1 MLNKIKKRNI
11 TLLFAIFWYLTGI
24 TNTIKAAT
32 ENINSVAVAVLQ
44 NSKPNEDLKALM
56 KEAKLHKEQG
66 RKEQA
71 LKLYLTI
78 INKAE
83 TANNLLIL
91 QESHSEV
98 AQIFREIK
106 NYSKALDY
114 NKNALFYSNKL
125 KDSISIIEKNLSL
138 SSNHFHLY
146 IQDSIQYKNSLDSLF
161 FYNNNASNYIGNN
174 PNFLQQKAD
183 QYNGLSIIYF
193 LKGQHNKAQSYVKKA
208 LNIQVERKDTLG
220 QVICMNTLAGN
231 YIRLKNYNQAEHYYQ
246 QALNLLKSTDGDRKS
261 NLRRMINSNLAWTYY
276 KTKNFIAYEYLN
288 KANKISDSLRNAEFD
303 AIITEIEAKHN
314 VDIIKQNAAKKQLIQ
329 IQEKKRFQLIIIG
342 LAISLTILILI
353 FWIYTKNAKL
363 KDENKDL
370 LIEKTRLMKEKQ
382 IEHIESLTRIKI
394 LNATL
399 DGKEAERRQ
408 IAETLHDSVSA
419 LLSAANLHLQ
429 ASKNKVIGKIPIEID
444 KTQTI
449 IDEASGKI
457 RNLSHELIS
466 SVLLK
471 FGLSYAIQ
479 DFCEKYSNTDLE
491 ITASTENLQRYDESF
506 EIKTNNIIEEL
517 VNNLIKHSKATEGH
531 VNVMEYR
538 KNLHVEIEDNGVGF
552 DTSKKIESNG
562 IGIHQIEARIKMMKG
577 SFKIHSV
584 MGEGTRIEFTIPITY
599 RSEEYSYSQSYS

>member
-329 IQEKKRFQLIIIG
+329 IQEKKRFQVIIIG

>member
-1 MLNKIKKRNI
+1 M
-11 TLLFAIFWYLTGI
+11 
-24 TNTIKAAT
+24 
-32 ENINSVAVAVLQ
+32 
-44 NSKPNEDLKALM
+44 
-56 KEAKLHKEQG
+56 
-66 RKEQA
+66 
-71 LKLYLTI
+71 
-78 INKAE
+78 
-83 TANNLLIL
+83 
-91 QESHSEV
+91 
-98 AQIFREIK
+98 
-106 NYSKALDY
+106 
-114 NKNALFYSNKL
+114 
-125 KDSISIIEKNLSL
+125 
-138 SSNHFHLY
+138 
-146 IQDSIQYKNSLDSLF
+146 
-161 FYNNNASNYIGNN
+161 
-174 PNFLQQKAD
+174 
-183 QYNGLSIIYF
+183 
-193 LKGQHNKAQSYVKKA
+193 
-208 LNIQVERKDTLG
+208 
-220 QVICMNTLAGN
+220 
-231 YIRLKNYNQAEHYYQ
+231 
-246 QALNLLKSTDGDRKS
+246 
-261 NLRRMINSNLAWTYY
+261 
-276 KTKNFIAYEYLN
+276 
-288 KANKISDSLRNAEFD
+288 
-303 AIITEIEAKHN
+303 
-314 VDIIKQNAAKKQLIQ
+314 
-329 IQEKKRFQLIIIG
+329 IIIG
-342 LAISLTILILI
+342 LAISLVILILI
-353 FWIYTKNAKL
+353 FWIYSKNAKL

-429 ASKNKVIGKIPIEID
+429 ASKNKVVGKIPIEID

-517 VNNLIKHSKATEGH
+517 VNNLIKHSKASEGH
-531 VNVMEYR
+531 INVMEYR
-538 KNLHVEIEDNGVGF
+538 KNLHIEIEDNGVGF

-584 MGEGTRIEFTIPITY
+584 MEEGTRIEFTIPITY
-599 RSEEYSYSQSYS
+599 R

>member
-1 MLNKIKKRNI
+1 MNIYFFLSLALNLNI
-11 TLLFAIFWYLTGI
+11 STI
-24 TNTIKAAT
+24 TTTKT
-32 ENINSVAVAVLQ
+32 TDTKTSVVFVVSQ
-44 NSKPNEDLKALM
+44 NKNLEKEHIPDLIL
-56 KEAKLHKEQG
+56 EAD
-66 RKEQA
+66 
-71 LKLYLTI
+71 KLYQKKQIEDALR
-78 INKAE
+78 KY
-83 TANNLLIL
+83 LI
-91 QESHSEV
+91 
-98 AQIFREIK
+98 
-106 NYSKALDY
+106 
-114 NKNALFYSNKL
+114 
-125 KDSISIIEKNLSL
+125 IIEKAKNKGNQKILIDCYSKVAIIFKDIKNFEKAITYNHKSLNSAKLLNDTLSVIKRNLNLSA
-138 SSNHFHLY
+138 NHFQLY
-146 IQDSIQYKNSLDSLF
+146 ISDSLTF
-161 FYNNNASNYIGNN
+161 PKSIDSLYYYNTMASKLINQSTNYEEQRAIQH
-174 PNFLQQKAD
+174 L
-183 QYNGLSIIYF
+183 GLATVYF
-193 LKGQHNKAQSYVKKA
+193 INKDYHAAQSQVKEA
-208 LNIQVERKDTLG
+208 LQINIALGDTIG
-220 QVICMNTLAGN
+220 QTQSLNTLASS
-231 YIRLKNYNQAEHYYQ
+231 YLKTGKYEIAKLYYEK
-246 QALNLLKSTDGDRKS
+246 AIYLVENSSSERRRKLS
-261 NLRRMINSNLAWTYY
+261 RMLHSNLAWSYY
-276 KTKNFIAYEYLN
+276 KTKDYKAYEYLV

-329 IQEKKRFQLIIIG
+329 IQEKKRFQVIIIG

-353 FWIYTKNAKL
+353 FWIYSKNAKL

-429 ASKNKVIGKIPIEID
+429 ASKNKVVGKIPIEID

-599 RSEEYSYSQSYS
+599 RSAEYSYSQNYS

>member
-1 MLNKIKKRNI
+1 MSKIF
-11 TLLFAIFWYLTGI
+11 FALYFLALCF
-24 TNTIKAAT
+24 NTYPNTTYAT
-32 ENINSVAVAVLQ
+32 ENLNSVAFVVAQ
-44 NSKPNEDLKALM
+44 RDTTKINEILKKADFLVDENQIE
-56 KEAKLHKEQG
+56 K
-66 RKEQA
+66 A
-71 LKLYLTI
+71 LKLYLQI
-78 INKAE
+78 IESSKKKNEIK
-83 TANNLLIL
+83 TLL
-91 QESHSEV
+91 EV
-98 AQIFREIK
+98 NDKVGSIFRKIN
-106 NYSKALDY
+106 NYQKSIDY
-114 NKNALFYSNKL
+114 KKKSLYYAYKL
-125 KDSISIIEKNLSL
+125 KDTSTIIQLNIDLGG
-138 SSNHFHLY
+138 NHFHLY
-146 IQDSIQYKNSLDSLF
+146 AIDSVTNHQSLESLF
-161 FYNNNASNYIGNN
+161 LYNKIAKSYIRTD
-174 PNFLQQKAD
+174 PKKYRKPQAD
-183 QYNGLSIIYF
+183 QFNNLAIAYF
-193 LKGQHNKAQSYVKKA
+193 YKKDYYKAET
-208 LNIQVERKDTLG
+208 LIQKSLAISKELKDTIG
-220 QVICMNTLAGN
+220 QVLSLNTLAGN
-231 YIRLKNYNQAEHYYQ
+231 NLRLKKYQ
-246 QALNLLKSTDGDRKS
+246 KAKDQYQEALDIVQTSNSNRKSKLKSI
-261 NLRRMINSNLAWTYY
+261 INYNLAWTYY
-276 KTKNFIAYEYLN
+276 KTKNYIAYEYL
-288 KANKISDSLRNAEFD
+288 KKSNKISDSLRDAEFD

-329 IQEKKRFQLIIIG
+329 IQEKKRFQVIIIG
-342 LAISLTILILI
+342 LAISLVILILI
-353 FWIYTKNAKL
+353 FWIYSKNAKL

-429 ASKNKVIGKIPIEID
+429 ASKNKVVGKIPIEID

-517 VNNLIKHSKATEGH
+517 VNNLIKHSKASEGH
-531 VNVMEYR
+531 INVMEYR
-538 KNLHVEIEDNGVGF
+538 KNLHIEIEDNGVGF

-584 MGEGTRIEFTIPITY
+584 MEEGTRIEFTIPITY
-599 RSEEYSYSQSYS
+599 R

>member
-1 MLNKIKKRNI
+1 MNLKNIFIFFIVCSYKTYSLNNSVIKFNQNLMAFVVSNNLFQEQNDIENKITKAEYFYREKK
-11 TLLFAIFWYLTGI
+11 
-24 TNTIKAAT
+24 T
-32 ENINSVAVAVLQ
+32 E
-44 NSKPNEDLKALM
+44 E
-56 KEAKLHKEQG
+56 
-66 RKEQA
+66 A
-71 LKLYLTI
+71 LKLYLEI
-78 INKAE
+78 IESAKI
-83 TANNLLIL
+83 NNNYEQLIL
-91 QESHSEV
+91 CNNRISE
-98 AQIFREIK
+98 IFRSIENYKKAIL
-106 NYSKALDY
+106 YSKESLKQATTHRDTLNIIKTRLD
-114 NKNALFYSNKL
+114 
-125 KDSISIIEKNLSL
+125 ISTL
-138 SSNHFHLY
+138 
-146 IQDSIQYKNSLDSLF
+146 QYKLYAFDKTTNRNYLDSLIT
-161 FYNNNASNYIGNN
+161 YNLETSKLFNTPSKYKKERAIHFSGIALSKLAQKNYN
-174 PNFLQQKAD
+174 QA
-183 QYNGLSIIYF
+183 QYYIKEA
-193 LKGQHNKAQSYVKKA
+193 LKINKE
-208 LNIQVERKDTLG
+208 LKDTIG
-220 QVICMNTLAGN
+220 QVISLNTLAGN
-231 YIRLKNYNQAEHYYQ
+231 NLKLKEFEKAKDQYLR
-246 QALNLLKSTDGDRKS
+246 ALTLVQTSNSDRKS

-276 KTKNFIAYEYLN
+276 KTKNYIAYEYL
-288 KANKISDSLRNAEFD
+288 KKSNKISDSLRDAEFD

-329 IQEKKRFQLIIIG
+329 IQEKKQFQVIIIG
-342 LAISLTILILI
+342 LAISLVILILI
-353 FWIYTKNAKL
+353 FWIYSKNAKL

-429 ASKNKVIGKIPIEID
+429 ASKNKVVGKIPIEID

-517 VNNLIKHSKATEGH
+517 VNNLIKHSKASEGH

-599 RSEEYSYSQSYS
+599 RSEEYSYSQNYS